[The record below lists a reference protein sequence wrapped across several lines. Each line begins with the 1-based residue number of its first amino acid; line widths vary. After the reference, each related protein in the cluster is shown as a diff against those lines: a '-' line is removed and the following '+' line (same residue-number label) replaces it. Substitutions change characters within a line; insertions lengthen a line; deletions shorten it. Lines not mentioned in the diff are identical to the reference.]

1 MNVEEIMNKV
11 QEFASTWAVVD
22 GRFDDGTAME
32 RAEQCKAEIRT
43 MLAGCTALDEQK
55 AEVRKDFVHWAAFEA
70 GAVFCGADQGE
81 PECWQ
86 FETAQLESFARD
98 LLSKYAAPVNEQD
111 VLTALDEQSTAITGW
126 HGWACQYPGR
136 FPRFYGAKAI
146 AELNHD
152 PDNGDRLFHVAE
164 VQEDAQPVTSAPA
177 VPLEI
182 IDALNAATGSNEW
195 QWEHSPAELVDAACA
210 AIARLTAPAPKVV
223 IGRDALVDLIAEHLS
238 GTYHCTRVWSAW
250 SYGTMGP
257 DDFEDVGES
266 STPGEIADAIL
277 DRFAAPAPKGEPV
290 AYLIDWPGEP
300 DLGYYFAEN
309 PTDSGRCRPLYT
321 EPVNEQDAKD
331 AQRYRAW
338 RKAATRDDRRFLEAA
353 TQYESEHFLGRNP
366 TEDEFDAGIDAAVA
380 AIAQQ
385 GKEKDDE

>member
-177 VPLEI
+177 
-182 IDALNAATGSNEW
+182 
-195 QWEHSPAELVDAACA
+195 
-210 AIARLTAPAPKVV
+210 PKVV

-266 STPGEIADAIL
+266 STPEEIADAIL